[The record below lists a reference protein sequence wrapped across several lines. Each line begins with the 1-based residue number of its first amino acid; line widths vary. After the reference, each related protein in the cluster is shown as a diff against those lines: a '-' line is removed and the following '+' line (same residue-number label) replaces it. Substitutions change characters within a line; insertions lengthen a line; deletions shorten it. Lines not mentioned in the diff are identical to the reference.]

1 MEDYSEE
8 AQHKETNLFMY
19 NKINRDDCGSLQKL
33 YKKETTKILNILV
46 SRYAKVQSIAAC

>member
-33 YKKETTKILNILV
+33 YKKETRKILNILV